1 MPSDDRAPPA
11 VARGPE
17 PPVAGQHP
25 ELTSPEE
32 APAAGPDAGQRA
44 GQGGAGESRRDR
56 TTGTDPVAWLIALA
70 AFLAYD
76 LISVFKYLRLA
87 PGSWD
92 LGIFTPDV
100 NQVAPPHAPRVG
112 VRGTRVA

>member
-11 VARGPE
+11 VASDPD
-17 PPVAGQHP
+17 PPVAGQHT

-32 APAAGPDAGQRA
+32 APSAGPDAGQRA

-76 LISVFKYLRLA
+76 LISVFKDLRLA
-87 PGSWD
+87 PGSRA
-92 LGIFTPDV
+92 LGIFTEYLK
-100 NQVAPPHAPRVG
+100 QVAPLHPPVAPI
-112 VRGTRVA
+112 RGTGVH

>member
-11 VARGPE
+11 VASDPD
-17 PPVAGQHP
+17 PLVAGHHT

-32 APAAGPDAGQRA
+32 APSAGPDAGQRA

-56 TTGTDPVAWLIALA
+56 TTGTDPGAWLIALA

-87 PGSWD
+87 PGSWG
-92 LGIFTPDV
+92 LGLLTEYL
-100 NQVAPPHAPRVG
+100 QQGSPP
-112 VRGTRVA
+112 